1 MKVEVE
7 HSGICVSIVTESN
20 YSPSLL
26 GQVAEKAI
34 KDIIK
39 NGKSENMLNSSNEEN
54 NSDEDI
60 DKSESESDCELDEDD
75 EDDDNEYEDEDEDE
89 DDDNNV
95 DGEVILYEGKNK
107 NLEKTIFKHIK
118 SNSEEE
124 FVKELNNISD
134 IVKINGTT
142 KEQRSWV
149 FQATSEIQNIDVWS
163 VPMKNG
169 QRILHLKNSNKNEQK
184 NE

>member
-7 HSGICVSIVTESN
+7 HSGICVSIVTETN
-20 YSPSLL
+20 NSPSLL
-26 GQVAEKAI
+26 GQVAERAI

-39 NGKSENMLNSSNEEN
+39 SGKSEHMLNEEN

-60 DKSESESDCELDEDD
+60 EKSDDENDDEDENEDDSDDEDD
-75 EDDDNEYEDEDEDE
+75 EDDDTYEEENVE
-89 DDDNNV
+89 PDD
-95 DGEVILYEGKNK
+95 EVILYEGTNK

-149 FQATSEIQNIDVWS
+149 FQATSEILNIDIWS

-169 QRILHLKNSNKNEQK
+169 QRILYLKNSNKNEQK

>member
-20 YSPSLL
+20 NSPSLL

-39 NGKSENMLNSSNEEN
+39 SGKSEHILNEEN

-60 DKSESESDCELDEDD
+60 EKSDD
-75 EDDDNEYEDEDEDE
+75 EEEDEEEDEDEDE
-89 DDDNNV
+89 DDEDDDTYEEENV
-95 DGEVILYEGKNK
+95 EPDDEVILYEGTNK

-118 SNSEEE
+118 SNNEEE

-163 VPMKNG
+163 VPIKNG
-169 QRILHLKNSNKNEQK
+169 QRILYLKNSNKNEQK

>member
-7 HSGICVSIVTESN
+7 HSGICVSIVTETN
-20 YSPSLL
+20 NSPSLL
-26 GQVAEKAI
+26 GQVAERAI

-39 NGKSENMLNSSNEEN
+39 SGKSENMLNEEN

-60 DKSESESDCELDEDD
+60 EKSDD
-75 EDDDNEYEDEDEDE
+75 EEEDEEEDEDEDE
-89 DDDNNV
+89 DDEDDDTYEEENV
-95 DGEVILYEGKNK
+95 EPDDEVILYEGTNK
-107 NLEKTIFKHIK
+107 NLEKTILKHIK

-124 FVKELNNISD
+124 FVNELNNISD

-169 QRILHLKNSNKNEQK
+169 QRILYLKNSNKNEQK